1 MTRLEFDEAWLADW
15 CKRTGKPNPL
25 EGGTTTQPVKDK
37 AKRRKYGNK
46 PTEVDGRTFD
56 SKREANR
63 YRELMTLLRAGEILG
78 VFCQHPF
85 RLPGGV
91 VYRAD
96 FVVLNRDGTFTVE
109 DAKGVRTKEYAIKA
123 RQMKAC
129 LGIEVRE
136 V

>member
-1 MTRLEFDEAWLADW
+1 MPHVEFDEKWVTDY
-15 CKRTGKPNPL
+15 CKRTGQQNPL
-25 EGGTTTQPVKDK
+25 GNQPASVIHP
-37 AKRRKYGNK
+37 KRSKYGNK
-46 PTEVDGRTFD
+46 PTTVDGRTFD
-56 SKREANR
+56 SKREADR

-129 LGIEVRE
+129 LGIAVRE